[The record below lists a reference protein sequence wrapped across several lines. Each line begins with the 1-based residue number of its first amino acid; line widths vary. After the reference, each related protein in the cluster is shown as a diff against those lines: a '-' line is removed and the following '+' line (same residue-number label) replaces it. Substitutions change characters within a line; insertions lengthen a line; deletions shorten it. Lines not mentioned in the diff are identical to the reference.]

1 MVTTMRRFELTQE
14 QDELQRAV
22 RGFAQ
27 RRLPVTHL
35 RALRDARD
43 PTHVSRAIWREMAA
57 LGWAGIAVDEAH
69 GGAGLGLVELGLVM
83 EELGRTLAPTP
94 LLATSVIGA
103 AALAAGEEAARAHLP
118 ALARG
123 ERLVALAFE
132 EERRFA
138 PYACRT
144 TARRDHGGYIV
155 DGEKCFVLDGPAADL
170 FVVVARVGGA
180 PTERA
185 GLVVLLVDRATA
197 GVTVEPLAMV
207 DSRGAAR
214 VRFASVAVP
223 AADVLGDPHD
233 GAALLDRLLA
243 RATAALAAEML
254 GASDAVFHA
263 TVEYLKQRHQFGV
276 PIGSFQALK
285 HRAAHMFCELELT
298 RSVVR
303 AALVA
308 VERGAADADALVSAS
323 KARASDTFTLVAA
336 EAIQMHG
343 GIGVTDELDVGF
355 YYKRAKVAD
364 LTFGSSAYHRNRF
377 ATLHGY

>member
-1 MVTTMRRFELTQE
+1 MRRFELTPEQE
-14 QDELQRAV
+14 ELQRAARTFV
-22 RGFAQ
+22 EK
-27 RRLPVTHL
+27 RLPTSHL
-35 RALRDARD
+35 RALRDAKD
-43 PTHVSRAIWREMAA
+43 PTHVSRAVWREMAA

-103 AALAAGEEAARAHLP
+103 AALAAGGEAVRAHLP

-138 PYACRT
+138 PYTCRT
-144 TARRDHGGYIV
+144 TARRAADGGGYV
-155 DGEKCFVLDGPAADL
+155 LDGEKSFVLDGPAADL
-170 FVVVARVGGA
+170 LVVVARTAGG
-180 PTERA
+180 PTDRD
-185 GLVVLLVDRATA
+185 GLTLFLVDRATA
-197 GVTVEPLAMV
+197 GVTVEPRAMV
-207 DSRGAAR
+207 DSRGVAH
-214 VRFASVAVP
+214 VRLASAAVP
-223 AADVLGDPHD
+223 SADILGVADH
-233 GAALLDRLLA
+233 GADLLDRLLA
-243 RATAALAAEML
+243 RATAALTAEML
-254 GASDAVFHA
+254 GAADAVFR
-263 TVEYLKQRHQFGV
+263 TTIDYLKQRHQFGV

-308 VERGAADADALVSAS
+308 LDRATPDAASLVSAA

-343 GIGVTDELDVGF
+343 GIGVTDDLDVGL
-355 YYKRAKVAD
+355 YYKRAKVAE
-364 LTFGSSAYHRNRF
+364 LTFGSAAYHRDSF
-377 ATLHGY
+377 ARLHGY